1 MLCFFVEV
9 NKSPMFV
16 FTKRI
21 LSYMLDD
28 TANSG
33 IDPIPSEY
41 RAIIVKHTKAGYVG
55 ESSVL

>member
-1 MLCFFVEV
+1 MV
-9 NKSPMFV
+9 
-16 FTKRI
+16 
-21 LSYMLDD
+21 DD

-55 ESSVL
+55 ESSVLLSMRWIIIKLF

>member
-1 MLCFFVEV
+1 MLG
-9 NKSPMFV
+9 
-16 FTKRI
+16 
-21 LSYMLDD
+21 D

-55 ESSVL
+55 DSSVL